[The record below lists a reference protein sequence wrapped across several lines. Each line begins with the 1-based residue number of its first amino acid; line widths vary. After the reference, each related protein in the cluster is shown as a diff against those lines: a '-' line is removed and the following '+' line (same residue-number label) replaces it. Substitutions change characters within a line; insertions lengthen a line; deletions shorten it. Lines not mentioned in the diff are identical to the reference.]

1 MATTKKRL
9 AIATAIV
16 WTCALGSAGALA
28 YVLDRPLVPRGSSE
42 LVAAT
47 APPRSAVDEA
57 VAPAVRPA
65 PVVIIPTVTITA
77 AAPRPVVKK
86 VAFPPVRD
94 ISEMNCTQWHPLTM
108 GSGNVQVCE

>member
-28 YVLDRPLVPRGSSE
+28 YVLDRPLVARGATE
-42 LVAAT
+42 PVAAT
-47 APPRSAVDEA
+47 MPLPSIEDRA
-57 VAPAVRPA
+57 VAPVAKPA
-65 PVVIIPTVTITA
+65 PVIVIPTITVTA
-77 AAPRPVVKK
+77 AANRLVVKK

-94 ISEMNCTQWHPLTM
+94 ISEMNCAHWRPLTM
-108 GSGNVQVCE
+108 GAGNVQVCE